1 MFISFY
7 VRIFGVFCGKEKDKS
22 DTSTGRV
29 KDVTIT
35 ILDEEK
41 VVVKKSVAANTHVDI
56 ELGNDFKTW

>member
-1 MFISFY
+1 M
-7 VRIFGVFCGKEKDKS
+7 
-22 DTSTGRV
+22 

-56 ELGNDFKTW
+56 DLGIDFKTWSPQILSYITLRSN